1 MSRTS
6 SKLSR
11 RTLLATLAGGG
22 TVAAALA
29 SPRLLGE
36 ETLSDAFEDAFVSP
50 FFWLER
56 GDDRAWSAQIGNVLQ
71 VEGGTAMRVSGVETF
86 AAYGATDADL
96 VRPRAFAVN
105 FEIVSG
111 GRIAGDVIHRV
122 THPSYGSF
130 DLFVKTTPELPTFV
144 QAVFN

>member
-29 SPRLLGE
+29 RPRVLGE
-36 ETLSDAFEDAFVSP
+36 ESLSDAFEEAFVSP

-56 GDDRAWSAQIGNVLQ
+56 GDDRAWAAQVGKVLE
-71 VEGGTAMRVSGVETF
+71 VEGGAAMRVIGIDTF
-86 AAYGATDADL
+86 ADYGAADADL
-96 VRPRAFAVN
+96 IRPRAFAVN

-111 GRIAGDVIHRV
+111 GRITGDVIHRV

-130 DLFVKTTPELPTFV
+130 DLFVTTTPGLPTFA

>member
-1 MSRTS
+1 MSRTT

-11 RTLLATLAGGG
+11 RTLLASLAGGG
-22 TVAAALA
+22 TIAAALA

-36 ETLSDAFEDAFVSP
+36 ETLSDAFVSP

-71 VEGGTAMRVSGVETF
+71 VEGGSAMRVIGVDTF
-86 AAYGATDADL
+86 AAYGASDADL